1 VNGNE
6 NDKKEHFMV
15 RLHASRFIVLAGLPA
30 ALVVLCAAA
39 AGQDKPRGAVEHRTP
54 YYRIALAGQGLRVE
68 SLDVDSLG
76 QGNVGANLL
85 SGVAMEKA
93 RLETRQGHA
102 VYRLPQ
108 AADPPAW
115 EFRFAEK
122 TLTLV
127 ARHVT
132 GQQSPPV
139 TMRFDQ
145 TKSHATVLG
154 RMKPRVLQVAT
165 PCLLHV
171 PDHGTFRVTC
181 DVPGQT
187 LDYDSRRFAGRWV
200 QVGFP
205 PADSRR
211 PSITYTLEVV
221 SLYPTVPGI
230 EGDRRYDGFRRNY
243 LTIFQVN
250 PRLGV
255 LANNSSSDVAALCY
269 HEYSEVARFAPPL
282 ADGLTC
288 QDLVRM
294 SLDRFLGGMKTYGQ
308 VGYTANYEGA
318 DTVFGDYPCDSSD
331 SLPALLIA
339 AGNYILGTGD
349 WDWAKANYPGLKAWA
364 EKMLSTD
371 RDGNGLIEYALS
383 GNSGTWKAN
392 WDRAQRLK
400 TNPLRPAN
408 WWDTIGF
415 GHEDAYSNALAYR
428 ALVLLGQVA
437 ERTGRQE
444 DAKRFRTAAR
454 KLKAAYLPAFLNPK
468 TGWLAGWRSADGK
481 LHDYSF
487 LFVNGVA
494 ITYGVVDRRQGREIM
509 ARLVKE
515 IDRVGYTRFDLGL
528 PGNLVP
534 VRLEDYVHLSQDV
547 GGGKREDNA
556 DAFQIYENGG
566 ATAAHAFWTIEALYK
581 VGLKDEAE
589 RILMPMLKGFAA
601 GEFQGFGPNGKS
613 KDWKDW
619 KGTCW
624 GYEGLLTDDYMALL
638 APVTQGEL
646 TRGTDGEP

>member
-1 VNGNE
+1 MN
-6 NDKKEHFMV
+6 KPI
-15 RLHASRFIVLAGLPA
+15 LLSTIVVALA
-30 ALVVLCAAA
+30 VFCATAT
-39 AGQDKPRGAVEHRTP
+39 GQDQPRGAVEHRTP
-54 YYRIALAGQGLRVE
+54 YYRIALAGQGLLVE

-76 QGNVGANLL
+76 QGNVRGNLL
-85 SGVAMEKA
+85 GRVAMEKA
-93 RLETRQGHA
+93 RLETHEGRA
-102 VYRLPQ
+102 LYRLPQ
-108 AADPPAW
+108 AGDHGYMVPAPAW

-122 TLTLV
+122 TITLIARNVPGQQAPPLTL
-127 ARHVT
+127 
-132 GQQSPPV
+132 
-139 TMRFDQ
+139 RFDQ
-145 TKSHATVLG
+145 KQSHATVLG
-154 RMKPRVLQVAT
+154 RMKPHVRQVAT

-181 DVPGQT
+181 DVPAQA
-187 LDYDSRRFAGRWV
+187 LDYDARRNAGRWV
-200 QVGFP
+200 QAAFP
-205 PADSRR
+205 AADSRH
-211 PSITYTLEVV
+211 PSVTYTLEVV
-221 SLYPTVPGI
+221 SLYPAVPGI

-255 LANNSSSDVAALCY
+255 LANNSSSDVCALCY

-294 SLDRFLGGMKTYGQ
+294 SLDRFLSGMKTYGQ
-308 VGYTANYEGA
+308 VGYTVNYEGA
-318 DTVFGDYPCDSSD
+318 DTVFGNYPCNSSD

-339 AGNYILGTGD
+339 AGNYILGTND
-349 WDWAKANYPGLKAWA
+349 WDWAKANYAGLNVWA
-364 EKMLSTD
+364 EETLKTD
-371 RDGNGLIEYALS
+371 RDGNGLIKYCLS
-383 GNSGTWKAN
+383 GNSGTWHDYVA
-392 WDRAQRLK
+392 RK
-400 TNPLRPAN
+400 TGSVRPAN
-408 WWDTIGF
+408 WWDSIGF

-437 ERTGRQE
+437 ERTGHAD
-444 DAKRFRTAAR
+444 DAKRFRAAAR
-454 KLKAAYLPAFLNPK
+454 KLKAAYVPAFFNPK

-487 LFVNGVA
+487 LFVNSVA
-494 ITYGVVDRRQGREIM
+494 ITYGLVDRRQGREIM
-509 ARLVKE
+509 ARLLKE

-534 VRLEDYVHLSQDV
+534 VRLEDYVELGHDV

-566 ATAAHAFWTIEALYK
+566 ATPAHAFWTIEALYK
-581 VGLKDEAE
+581 VGLKEDAE

-619 KGTCW
+619 KGNCW
-624 GYEGLLTDDYMALL
+624 GYEGLLVDGYMALL
-638 APVTQGEL
+638 AVVTRGEL

>member
-1 VNGNE
+1 
-6 NDKKEHFMV
+6 MR
-15 RLHASRFIVLAGLPA
+15 RLQVGRLIVSVGLPA
-30 ALVVLCAAA
+30 ALVVLCTA
-39 AGQDKPRGAVEHRTP
+39 AGAQEKPRGAVEHRTP
-54 YYRIALAGQGLRVE
+54 YYRIALAGQGLLVE
-68 SLDVDSLG
+68 ALDVDSLG
-76 QGNVGANLL
+76 QGKVGGNLVGGATL
-85 SGVAMEKA
+85 EKA
-93 RLETRQGHA
+93 RLESREGRA

-108 AADPPAW
+108 AAEEPAW

-122 TLTLV
+122 SITLI
-127 ARHVT
+127 ARHVP
-132 GQQSPPV
+132 GRQSPPLV
-139 TMRFDQ
+139 LRFDQ
-145 TKSHATVLG
+145 TRSHATVLG
-154 RMKPRVLQVAT
+154 RMKPHLREVAT

-171 PDHGTFRVTC
+171 PDHGTLRVAC
-181 DVPGQT
+181 DIPGQA
-187 LDYDSRRFAGRWV
+187 LACDARRNAGRWV
-200 QVGFP
+200 QAAFP
-205 PADSRR
+205 GADSRHTTV
-211 PSITYTLEVV
+211 TYTLEVV
-221 SLYPTVPGI
+221 SLYPRVAGM
-230 EGDRRYDGFRRNY
+230 EGDSRYDGFRRNY

-269 HEYSEVARFAPPL
+269 HQYSEVARFAPPL

-288 QDLVRM
+288 QDLLRM
-294 SLDRFLGGMKTYGQ
+294 SLDRFLAGMKTYGQ
-308 VGYTANYEGA
+308 AGYTANYEGA
-318 DTVFGDYPCDSSD
+318 DTVFGNYPCNSSD

-339 AGNYILGTGD
+339 AANYVLGTED
-349 WDWAKANYPGLKAWA
+349 WRWAKANYAGLKAWA
-364 EKMLSTD
+364 EEMLATD
-371 RDGNGLIEYALS
+371 RDGNGLIKYGLS

-392 WDRAQRLK
+392 WERAQALK
-400 TNPLRPAN
+400 TSPLRPAN

-444 DAKRFRTAAR
+444 DAMRFRSAAR
-454 KLKAAYLPAFLNPK
+454 KLKAAYLPAFFNPK

-481 LHDYSF
+481 LHDYGF

-494 ITYGVVDRRQGREIM
+494 ISYGVVDRRQGREIM

-528 PGNLVP
+528 PGNLLP
-534 VRLEDYVHLSQDV
+534 VRLEDYVDLSHDV

-566 ATAAHAFWTIEALYK
+566 ATAAHAFWTIEALFK
-581 VGLKDEAE
+581 VGLKDDAQ
-589 RILMPMLKGFAA
+589 RILRPLLQGFAA

-619 KGTCW
+619 QGNCW
-624 GYEGLLTDDYMALL
+624 GYEGLLSDGYMALL
-638 APVTQGEL
+638 APVTRGEL
-646 TRGTDGEP
+646 TRGTDWEP